1 METQTYKLGSPRVP
15 PWAGDVLMSIQYDE
29 SGNICKASMQTESGV
44 KNLSKGDI
52 LIRVNEN
59 YVHCLKKK
67 DAIKYGVMT
76 IEE

>member
-1 METQTYKLGSPRVP
+1 METQTYKFGSPRVP
-15 PWAGDVLMSIQYDE
+15 PWVGDVLMNIQYDE

-52 LIRVNEN
+52 LIRVNGK

-67 DAIKYGVMT
+67 DAIKYGVT
-76 IEE
+76 S